1 MIATRLIPSIF
12 ASALILHAEPITS
25 PLLEGPAPVNNPL
38 KGLVP
43 YATPAKDRFPHSMEF
58 FYISMSDVVKA
69 PGKYDWSA
77 LEKRLQD
84 IASRGNQ
91 AIFRFYLEYPGKDSG
106 IPEHL
111 IRGGLKVH
119 RYTNTNTAPFPPTE
133 VITPDYEDP
142 NLRKELTDFIAAFGK
157 HYDADPRIGFIT
169 AGLLGTWGEWHT
181 HPRNELFASK
191 AVQREV
197 MDAYE
202 KSFRT
207 TPILLRY
214 PAGEENQSK
223 AENASRPFGYHDD
236 SFAWATLETGRK
248 QDDWF
253 FIPSLKTAGP
263 TAMDRW
269 KTHPIG
275 GEIRPEAWGVV
286 FDPSPPAPVHNFDL
300 CVTETHVSWLMD
312 TGMFREKAK
321 PERHARA
328 LEAVRRMGYEF
339 RVTSLTLDKNSLE
352 LTLINQGLAPFYH
365 PWPARLGILHSSGTD
380 PMKEIPL
387 SNKLIGILPGQSAVW
402 KIPLPNPFIP
412 ESIILLQVPNPMKN
426 GKPVRFA
433 NRTQDTHRDGW
444 LTLIGKP
451 LATGN

>member
-1 MIATRLIPSIF
+1 MVTIRLIPSLF
-12 ASALILHAEPITS
+12 ASILILHAEPITS
-25 PLLEGPAPVNNPL
+25 PLLEGPAPVDNPL

-58 FYISMSDVVKA
+58 FYIPMSDVVKA
-69 PGKYDWSA
+69 PGEYDWLA
-77 LEKRLQD
+77 LEKRLND

-91 AIFRFYLEYPGKDSG
+91 AIFRFYLEYPGKNSG

-111 IRGGLKVH
+111 IQGGLKVH

-133 VITPDYEDP
+133 VITPNYEDP

-157 HYDADPRIGFIT
+157 RYDGDPRIGFIT

-197 MDAYE
+197 MDTYE

-214 PAGEENQSK
+214 PVGEKNEQK
-223 AENASRPFGYHDD
+223 AENAARPFGYHDD
-236 SFAWATLETGRK
+236 SFAWATLDTGRK

-286 FDPSPPAPVHNFDL
+286 FDPSPPSPVQSFDR

-339 RVTSLTLDKNSLE
+339 RVTSVTLDGDSLE
-352 LTLINQGLAPFYH
+352 ITLVNQGIAPFYH
-365 PWPARLGILHSSGTD
+365 PWPACIGILDPSGNN
-380 PMKEIPL
+380 PLKEIPI
-387 SNKLIGILPGQSAVW
+387 SNRLTEVLPGESAVW
-402 KIPLPNPFIP
+402 RIQLPSPVPP
-412 ESIILLQVPNPMKN
+412 EPVILLQVPNPLKN

-433 NRTQDTHRDGW
+433 NRTQDAHRSGW

-451 LATGN
+451 IPAGK

>member
-1 MIATRLIPSIF
+1 MVTARLISSF
-12 ASALILHAEPITS
+12 FVSGLILNAVPKIQ
-25 PLLEGPAPVNNPL
+25 PLLEGTAPVDNPL

-58 FYISMSDVVKA
+58 FYIPVSDVAKT
-69 PGKYDWSA
+69 PGKLDWSA
-77 LEKRLQD
+77 LEKRLDD

-91 AIFRFYLEYPGKDSG
+91 AIFRFYLEYPGKTGG

-111 IRGGLKVH
+111 IQEGLKVH
-119 RYTNTNTAPFPPTE
+119 RYINTNTAPFPPTE

-142 NLRKELTDFIAAFGK
+142 NLRKELTNFIATLGK
-157 HYDADPRIGFIT
+157 RYDADPRIGFIT
-169 AGLLGTWGEWHT
+169 AGLLGAWGEWHT

-191 AVQREV
+191 AVQREI

-202 KSFRT
+202 KAFQT
-207 TPILLRY
+207 TPILFRY
-214 PAGEENQSK
+214 PVGEGNPQK

-248 QDDWF
+248 QDEWF
-253 FIPSLKTAGP
+253 FIPSLKAAGP
-263 TAMDRW
+263 KATDRW

-286 FDPSPPAPVHNFDL
+286 FDPTPPSPVQNFDR
-300 CVTETHVSWLMD
+300 CVKETHVSWLMD

-339 RVTSLTLDKNSLE
+339 RVTSVTLDENSLE
-352 LTLINQGLAPFYH
+352 VTLINQGVAPFYH
-365 PWPARLGILHSSGTD
+365 PWSARLGILDPPGTK
-380 PMKEIPL
+380 PMKEILLPNNL
-387 SNKLIGILPGQSAVW
+387 TVILPGQSATW
-402 KIPLPNPFIP
+402 KIQLPSTVTP
-412 ESIILLQVPNPMKN
+412 ESTILLQVPNPLKN

-433 NRTQDTHRDGW
+433 NRTQDAHCNGW
-444 LTLIGKP
+444 LTLIDKP
-451 LATGN
+451 VPAGN